1 MADEIATPEQLETI
15 EALVTSWLAHEL
27 EENPVVAAVERDPTT
42 RRWFVR
48 IHGEE
53 KDVYSLWLTVGQRTL
68 QWETYFCP
76 APEENQVAFYEHL
89 LRRNATFNGMAFWIG
104 DEDALF
110 LGGQLPL
117 GAVDEGE
124 LDRILGET
132 WVYVERCFRPAIR
145 VGFASKFGD
154 R

>member
-1 MADEIATPEQLETI
+1 MADEIATPAQLEAV
-15 EALVTSWLAHEL
+15 EALVSGWLAREL
-27 EENPVVAAVERDPTT
+27 ADNPVVAAVEREPTM
-42 RRWFVR
+42 RRWYIR

-53 KDVYSLWLTVGQRTL
+53 KDVYSLWLTIGQRTL

-76 APEENQVAFYEHL
+76 APEENQALFYEHL
-89 LRRNATFNGMAFWIG
+89 LRRNGTFNGMAFTIG
-104 DEDALF
+104 EEDAVF
-110 LGGQLPL
+110 LVGQLPL